1 MAPTATPVVD
11 MATIEA
17 AKENIVPLNSGR
29 SASQLAALSSSTRSG
44 LGVKLDLE
52 HARFQAQIRAV
63 DEYERNG
70 AWPDGQDGLASE
82 DVALLAEDPLDASHQ
97 YVRFIVAN
105 YPAGASAANKLVP
118 VLEATTRKFLGYERY
133 SNDPRYFR
141 LWAHYAKNMEDPE
154 DCYRFLFVKGVG
166 EKLAAL
172 YEEYA
177 KVLEAKN
184 KCARRRLF
192 LVTCLIQDI
201 DLKHTGANKPTKSTR
216 WVSIAARL
224 RSTGS
229 NAPTPTFKPACSSPL
244 PSRLPL
250 DLPKPPRHQQIR
262 VPYSA
267 VPCLVRL
274 VPALQFPRGPALDRK
289 GTVQPLP
296 FSVTTLPHRLLQQKM
311 RTRTPSGTITGPSRV
326 GRGRTM
332 PRKRNGRERRSQSRA

>member
-1 MAPTATPVVD
+1 MLPPLQPDYAITRWGREQVKLRTLRRSTSVSQILVGAVVDDCDSADPAAGSLNLAAAMASPAAPNEPVTPTSKLHLAATTAAGGAAPLATPVVD

-97 YVRFIVAN
+97 YVRFVVAN
-105 YPAGASAANKLVP
+105 YPAVASAANKLVP
-118 VLEATTRKFLGYERY
+118 VLEATTRKFLGDERY

-184 KCARRRLF
+184 KCARRR
-192 LVTCLIQDI
+192 Q
-201 DLKHTGANKPTKSTR
+201 
-216 WVSIAARL
+216 
-224 RSTGS
+224 
-229 NAPTPTFKPACSSPL
+229 SP
-244 PSRLPL
+244 
-250 DLPKPPRHQQIR
+250 
-262 VPYSA
+262 
-267 VPCLVRL
+267 
-274 VPALQFPRGPALDRK
+274 
-289 GTVQPLP
+289 
-296 FSVTTLPHRLLQQKM
+296 
-311 RTRTPSGTITGPSRV
+311 
-326 GRGRTM
+326 
-332 PRKRNGRERRSQSRA
+332 